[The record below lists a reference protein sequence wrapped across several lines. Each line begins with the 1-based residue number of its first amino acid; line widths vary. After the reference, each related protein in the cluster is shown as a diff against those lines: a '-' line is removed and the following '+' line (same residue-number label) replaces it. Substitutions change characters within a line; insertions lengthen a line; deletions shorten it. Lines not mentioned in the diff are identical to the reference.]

1 MLGGTLL
8 IVDDELDFH
17 NTIAGDFTA
26 ELRLAP
32 PVPEKYKTRK
42 WQGLLKCMS

>member
-1 MLGGTLL
+1 MLGRTLL
-8 IVDDELDFH
+8 IVDDELHFR

-32 PVPEKYKTRK
+32 LSPKSIKSESGEV
-42 WQGLLKCMS
+42 